1 MHAEQCRYLG
11 LQMEAER
18 PCPINEVIEP
28 QLPVVVVVARRH
40 QRRPLD
46 GLLVVVL
53 QRADAD
59 AGARAQG
66 QGEAV
71 QQHPADARPP
81 HRRSVC
87 VPPQATKQRRRT
99 DCRLISFLKRSW
111 GGSVLLLH
119 AILCRRDLGNSYGH
133 GK

>member
-18 PCPINEVIEP
+18 PCPIDDVLEP

-81 HRRSVC
+81 HRRSLCVC
-87 VPPQATKQRRRT
+87 AASSNKAKAAYRLPIE
-99 DCRLISFLKRSW
+99 LISFLKRRGAGEAVFSFSMRF
-111 GGSVLLLH
+111 SVVE
-119 AILCRRDLGNSYGH
+119 I
-133 GK
+133 

>member
-1 MHAEQCRYLG
+1 
-11 LQMEAER
+11 MEAER
-18 PCPINEVIEP
+18 PCPIDEVLEP
-28 QLPVVVVVARRH
+28 QLPVMVVVTRRH

-46 GLLVVVL
+46 GLLLLVL

-81 HRRSVC
+81 HRRSLSL
-87 VPPQATKQRRRT
+87 ALRRFKQQSKRGVSMSI
-99 DCRLISFLKRSW
+99 DLFLKKEEELGRQCSPSPCDSLSSRS
-111 GGSVLLLH
+111 
-119 AILCRRDLGNSYGH
+119 RQ
-133 GK
+133 